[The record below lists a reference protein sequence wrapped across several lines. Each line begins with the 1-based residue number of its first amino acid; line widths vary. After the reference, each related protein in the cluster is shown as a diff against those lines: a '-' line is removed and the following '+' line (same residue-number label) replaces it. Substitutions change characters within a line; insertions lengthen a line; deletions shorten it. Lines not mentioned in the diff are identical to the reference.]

1 MQCNKDDGILFFNCV
16 MILLDYIQPK
26 DYKTLFIKL
35 FDTIVVVVKSPVFD
49 GVIRQIF
56 PVKLINSLLH
66 LLLTVNDELKEE
78 LNRCLLIIHRKLF
91 NMQKEFRKIIL
102 HMFTDYIYDIIVI
115 TSEVSIKSLL
125 EFASEYYVFIFI
137 VL

>member
-1 MQCNKDDGILFFNCV
+1 
-16 MILLDYIQPK
+16 
-26 DYKTLFIKL
+26 
-35 FDTIVVVVKSPVFD
+35 
-49 GVIRQIF
+49 
-56 PVKLINSLLH
+56 
-66 LLLTVNDELKEE
+66 
-78 LNRCLLIIHRKLF
+78 
-91 NMQKEFRKIIL
+91 MQKEFRKIIL

>member
-125 EFASEYYVFIFI
+125 AFASEYYVFIFI